1 MKKDTHNDTTFIDTI
16 LLKRGI
22 EAIYPSKEALR
33 EVLLA
38 GRKLTMYVG
47 IDPTATVIHVGNAIG
62 LRKLAQFQK
71 LGHKI
76 IFLVG
81 DFTAR
86 LGDPSDKEQMRRMLT
101 EEEIKRNVK
110 TYKEQASRILDFDS
124 KVNPAV
130 VKFNSTWLNK
140 LSFGDIIELASHF
153 TVQQMMERDL
163 FQKRLKEEKPI
174 GLHEFLYPLMQGY
187 DSVAMNVDLELGGTD
202 QTFNMLAGRTLMKD
216 IHKKEKFVITTP
228 LLLGLDGR
236 KMSKS
241 FGNFI
246 ALTASPEDKFG
257 KTMSMTDSLVPQYL
271 DLATDLTQKEIDA
284 LLDQMKSDPMNV
296 KKRLAFEIVSLF
308 DGKDAAKKGQGQ
320 FEKVFQH
327 KELPTEVPTY
337 LVSEKTLSLMELLLR
352 LRVVSSKSVA
362 KRLVKQGGVEIDGK
376 RVTDPSVEIDIHEGM
391 IVRCGKKE
399 FRKIVTRV

>member
-308 DGKDAAKKGQGQ
+308 DGKDAAQKAQGQ

>member
-1 MKKDTHNDTTFIDTI
+1 
-16 LLKRGI
+16 
-22 EAIYPSKEALR
+22 
-33 EVLLA
+33 
-38 GRKLTMYVG
+38 
-47 IDPTATVIHVGNAIG
+47 
-62 LRKLAQFQK
+62 
-71 LGHKI
+71 
-76 IFLVG
+76 
-81 DFTAR
+81 
-86 LGDPSDKEQMRRMLT
+86 
-101 EEEIKRNVK
+101 
-110 TYKEQASRILDFDS
+110 
-124 KVNPAV
+124 
-130 VKFNSTWLNK
+130 
-140 LSFGDIIELASHF
+140 
-153 TVQQMMERDL
+153 
-163 FQKRLKEEKPI
+163 
-174 GLHEFLYPLMQGY
+174 MQGY

-308 DGKDAAKKGQGQ
+308 DGKDAAQKAQGQ